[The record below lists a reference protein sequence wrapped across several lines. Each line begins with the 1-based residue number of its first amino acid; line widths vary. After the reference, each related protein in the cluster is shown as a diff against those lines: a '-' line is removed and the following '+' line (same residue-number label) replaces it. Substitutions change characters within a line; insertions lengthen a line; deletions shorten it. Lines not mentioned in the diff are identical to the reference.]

1 MVSEVEAKTKTKGNA
16 MNNPIAKNKMFDT
29 LNANEVA
36 EMIAAMSNPI
46 DRNVAYMI
54 YYGTVNMLSECVD
67 ATIEAYNHRD
77 AREYPVVTDWF
88 YWVFTI
94 VCFFI
99 WLCCLNLV

>member
-77 AREYPVVTDWF
+77 AREYPVVTD
-88 YWVFTI
+88 
-94 VCFFI
+94 
-99 WLCCLNLV
+99 